1 MAGILEGKRIF
12 LVEDDVLN
20 VGVFST
26 TLTKQGAMV
35 YQDVLGYGIV
45 QHILENLPIDLI
57 ILDIMLKRGQDG
69 YQIFE
74 QIKADPR
81 LANIPTVAVT
91 SMDPESQIAKAK
103 AAGLSGF
110 ISKPINAMEFPKL
123 LARVLNGEKVWV
135 ISR

>member
-1 MAGILEGKRIF
+1 MSNILEGKRIF

-20 VGVFST
+20 VSVFT
-26 TLTKQGAMV
+26 TALSKQGAMV

-45 QHILENLPIDLI
+45 QHIVESLPIDLI
-57 ILDIMLKRGQDG
+57 VLDVMLKRGQNG

-74 QIKADPR
+74 EIKADAR
-81 LANIPTVAVT
+81 LTDIPTVVVT
-91 SMDPESQIAKAK
+91 SLDPETQIAKAQEAK
-103 AAGLSGF
+103 LSGF
-110 ISKPINAMEFPKL
+110 ISKPINAIEFPKL

>member
-20 VGVFST
+20 IGVFST
-26 TLTKQGAMV
+26 ALTKQGAMIC
-35 YQDVLGYGIV
+35 QDVLGYGIV

-81 LANIPTVAVT
+81 LAGIPTIAVT

-123 LARVLNGEKVWV
+123 LARVLNGEKVWI